1 MNKNLHTLKYIL
13 FDIFS
18 SIFSWSIFYIFRKL
32 IIESQK
38 YGFQIPI
45 EFTTKFYLGISI
57 LPFFWLLLHYLSG
70 YYNDIFRKSRLQELG
85 QTFTTILFGT
95 IIIFFSLLL
104 DDEILYYKHYY
115 NLFFTLFTLQ
125 FTLTYIP
132 RLIITSINN
141 KKIQKGEIQFN
152 TLIIGNNGEAKDIF
166 LNIKKQK
173 KSTGNKFVGFVS
185 TKNNNNNS
193 LNNHLE
199 YLGKPSELK
208 KIIAEHKIKEVIIA
222 LDNTERKETEKIINL
237 LDNTDIIIKVIPNMY
252 EILTGKV
259 KMTHIFS
266 IPLIQISHTIMP
278 IWQQKIK
285 QAIDIIV
292 SFSTLVITSPLMLF
306 LSIGIK
312 LTSKGPI
319 LYSHERIGKFG
330 KPFTLYKFRSMY
342 VDAEKNGEALSSK
355 NDSRITRFGK
365 FMRKSKLDE
374 IPNFYNVLKGDMSL
388 VGPRPER
395 RFYINQIIKKSPHY
409 LHLQKIKPGITS
421 WGQVKYGYAENVDE
435 MTKRLKYD
443 ILYIENMSLYVD
455 FKILIYTIIIILKGK
470 NI

>member
-1 MNKNLHTLKYIL
+1 MNKNLQTFKYII
-13 FDIFS
+13 FDIIS
-18 SIFSWSIFYIFRKL
+18 SIISWSIFYMFRKL

-85 QTFTTILFGT
+85 KTFTTILFGT

-104 DDEILYYKHYY
+104 DDEILSYKHYY
-115 NLFFTLFTLQ
+115 NLFITLFSLQ

-132 RLIITSINN
+132 RFIITSINN
-141 KKIQKGEIQFN
+141 TKIQKGKIQFN
-152 TLIIGNNGEAKDIF
+152 TIIIGNNVEAKEIF
-166 LNIKKQK
+166 LNILKQK
-173 KSTGNKFVGFVS
+173 KSAGNKFVGFVT

-193 LNNHLE
+193 LNKHLK
-199 YLGKPSELK
+199 YLGTLSNLK
-208 KIIAEHKIKEVIIA
+208 EIIVKNNIKEVVIA

-252 EILTGKV
+252 DILTGKV

-278 IWQQKIK
+278 VWQQRTK

-292 SFSTLVITSPLMLF
+292 SFSTLMIFSPLILF
-306 LSIGIK
+306 LAIGIK
-312 LTSKGPI
+312 ISSKGPI
-319 LYSHERIGKFG
+319 IYSHERIGKFG
-330 KPFTLYKFRSMY
+330 KPFTIYKFRSMY
-342 VDAEKNGEALSSK
+342 IDAEKNGPALSSV
-355 NDSRITRFGK
+355 NDIRVTSFGK
-365 FMRKSKLDE
+365 FMRKLKLDE
-374 IPNFYNVLKGDMSL
+374 LPNFYNVLKGDMSL

-395 RFYINQIIKKSPHY
+395 KYFIEQIIKKSPHY
-409 LHLQKIKPGITS
+409 LHLQKVKPGITS
-421 WGQVKYGYAENVDE
+421 WGQVKYGYAKNVEE

-455 FKILIYTIIIILKGK
+455 FKILIYTIITISKGQ